1 MDEVMRAEPAI
12 GSRQISARTAAAI
25 LFILLV
31 FVLAGNPGLQNM
43 VEDFLNAPIIPWTE
57 TAGNDAEAGKKEEKL
72 AKA

>member
-31 FVLAGNPGLQNM
+31 FVLAGNPGLQ
-43 VEDFLNAPIIPWTE
+43 
-57 TAGNDAEAGKKEEKL
+57 
-72 AKA
+72 KADVR